1 VNWNTKSLV
10 LGMSDVLNSPI
21 QFVRGVGPK
30 LAKLLS
36 KKGIATI
43 EDALYFLPR
52 DYEDRRRLTPLG
64 SLKPGSFAVVFGKVS
79 RVKPQRMGR
88 KHRLEVVLSD
98 PSGEITLF
106 WFHAYPAL
114 LEEFQL
120 ENSYVVA
127 GEVRPSTRGLQI
139 AHPEFE
145 KVTEMRNGKPVI
157 SLNFGRVVPIY
168 SETEGLHQKTLRKV
182 MREAIHTSLPHLQ
195 ESLPEKLLTDLELP
209 SLRQSF
215 TKVHFPDELPNSE
228 EPNEAIKRIVFEEFF
243 VLELGLGLIKQKHQ
257 KEKAPILK
265 DPENTLEALLKNL
278 PFSLT
283 DDQKEA
289 LGVTQ
294 KDLARG
300 FSMCRLIQG
309 DVGAGKTV
317 VTLGAA
323 AIASGSGYQ
332 TAFMAPTE
340 VLAQQHY
347 RTAKS
352 LLDSAQVP
360 VYLLTHSNEGKKE
373 ALEAIQN
380 QENCVVIG
388 THALFQESVKFKKLG
403 LVIVDEQHRFGVE
416 QRGLL
421 LKKSASGKPHLL
433 MTTATPIP
441 RTLALT
447 LYGDLDLSIIRQKP
461 KGRKPIRTRIL
472 RDKDRPRLYQ
482 QISEVVKKG
491 QQVYVIYPL
500 VEESEK
506 LELKS
511 ATEMHRK
518 LSQEVFPD
526 LKVGLVHGRMKS
538 EDKET
543 ILSRFKEKE
552 FNILISTTV
561 IEVGIDVPNATLMV
575 IEHPERLGLSQ
586 LHQLRGRVGR
596 GTEESECILLADA
609 YVTERLRIMT
619 KTEDGFVI
627 AEEDLRIRG
636 PGEFLGT
643 RQSGLPGFR
652 VGNLLRDADLLQR
665 AKTEADKLLKED
677 PCLKKQEHA
686 IIRQLVESRWKQ
698 KIERLRGG

>member
-1 VNWNTKSLV
+1 
-10 LGMSDVLNSPI
+10 
-21 QFVRGVGPK
+21 
-30 LAKLLS
+30 
-36 KKGIATI
+36 
-43 EDALYFLPR
+43 
-52 DYEDRRRLTPLG
+52 
-64 SLKPGSFAVVFGKVS
+64 
-79 RVKPQRMGR
+79 
-88 KHRLEVVLSD
+88 
-98 PSGEITLF
+98 
-106 WFHAYPAL
+106 
-114 LEEFQL
+114 
-120 ENSYVVA
+120 
-127 GEVRPSTRGLQI
+127 
-139 AHPEFE
+139 EFE

-215 TKVHFPDELPNSE
+215 TKVHFPDDLPNSE
-228 EPNEAIKRIVFEEFF
+228 KPNEAIKRIVFEEFF
-243 VLELGLGLIKQKHQ
+243 ILELGLGLIKQRHQ
-257 KEKAPILK
+257 REKAPILRDPK
-265 DPENTLEALLKNL
+265 DTLGALLKNL

-289 LGVTQ
+289 LQVTQ
-294 KDLARG
+294 ADLG
-300 FSMCRLIQG
+300 KPFSMCRLIQG

-323 AIASGSGYQ
+323 AVASGSGYQ

-352 LLDSAQVP
+352 LLDSAGVP

-373 ALEAIQN
+373 ALEAIQK

-388 THALFQESVKFKKLG
+388 THALFQESVKFKKLA

-421 LKKSASGKPHLL
+421 LKKSETGKPHLL

-472 RDKDRPRLYQ
+472 RDKDRPKLYQ

-491 QQVYVIYPL
+491 QQVYIIYPL

-511 ATEMHRK
+511 ATEMHQK
-518 LSQEVFPD
+518 LSREVFPD

-538 EDKET
+538 EEKEKV
-543 ILSRFKEKE
+543 LADFKERA
-552 FNILISTTV
+552 FDILISTTV

-596 GTEESECILLADA
+596 GSEESECILLADA

-652 VGNLLRDADLLQR
+652 VGNILRDADLLQR

-677 PCLKKQEHA
+677 PNLRKQEHA

>member
-1 VNWNTKSLV
+1 MN
-10 LGMSDVLNSPI
+10 DVLNSPI
-21 QFVRGVGPK
+21 QFVKGVGPK

-36 KKGIATI
+36 KKGISTV

-52 DYEDRRRLTPLG
+52 DYEDRRKLTSLAA
-64 SLKPGSFAVVFGKVS
+64 LKPGTFAVIFAKVDS
-79 RVKPQRMGR
+79 VRPQRMGR
-88 KHRLEVVLSD
+88 KCRLEVTLTDSTG
-98 PSGEITLF
+98 SINLF

-114 LEEFQL
+114 LEEFQIG
-120 ENSYVVA
+120 NDYVVA
-127 GEVRPSTRGLQI
+127 GEVRASSKGLQI

-145 KVTEMRNGKPVI
+145 RVQELKNGKPVI
-157 SLNFGRVVPIY
+157 SINFGRIVPIY

-182 MREAIHTSLPHLQ
+182 MKETLHTSLPHLR
-195 ESLPEKLLTDLELP
+195 ESLPQDLLIDLALP

-215 TKVHFPDELPNSE
+215 TKIHFPDDLPRNEVPS
-228 EPNEAIKRIVFEEFF
+228 EAIKRIVFEEFF
-243 VLELGLGLIKQKHQ
+243 ILELGLALRKQKH
-257 KEKAPILK
+257 KREKAPQ
-265 DPENTLEALLKNL
+265 LLDSGKKLSLLLNNL
-278 PFSLT
+278 PFDLT
-283 DDQKEA
+283 EDQKEA
-289 LGVTQ
+289 LEVTQ
-294 KDLARG
+294 KDLSQG
-300 FSMCRLIQG
+300 FAMCRLIQG

-323 AIASGSGYQ
+323 AIASGSGFQ

-347 RTAKS
+347 RTAKT
-352 LLDSAQVP
+352 LLEKAGIP
-360 VYLLTHSNEGKKE
+360 VYLLTHSNSDKKE
-373 ALEAIQN
+373 AQKALLEK
-380 QENCVVIG
+380 EDCLVVG
-388 THALFQESVKFKKLG
+388 THALFQESVQFKRLG

-421 LKKSASGKPHLL
+421 LKKMDQGTPHLL

-461 KGRKPIRTRIL
+461 KGRKPIKTRIL
-472 RDKDRPRLYQ
+472 RDKDRPKLYN
-482 QISEVVKKG
+482 QIREVVGRG
-491 QQVYVIYPL
+491 QQVYIIYPL

-506 LELKS
+506 LDLKS

-518 LSQEVFPD
+518 LSQEVFSD
-526 LKVGLVHGRMKS
+526 LRVALVHGRMKS
-538 EDKET
+538 EEKESV
-543 ILSRFKEKE
+543 LAQFKENK
-552 FNILISTTV
+552 FDILISTTV

-596 GTEESECILLADA
+596 GSEESECVLLADA
-609 YVTERLRIMT
+609 FVTERLRIMT
-619 KTEDGFVI
+619 KTDDGFVI

-652 VGNLLRDADLLQR
+652 VGNILRDADLLQR
-665 AKTEADKLLKED
+665 AKVEAEKLLKGD
-677 PCLKKQEHA
+677 PELSRAENA
-686 IIRQLVESRWKQ
+686 IIRSLVENRWKQ

>member
-1 VNWNTKSLV
+1 
-10 LGMSDVLNSPI
+10 MSDVLNSPI

-36 KKGIATI
+36 KKGIATV

-265 DPENTLEALLKNL
+265 DPENMLEALLKNL

-352 LLDSAQVP
+352 LLESAQVP

-373 ALEAIQN
+373 ALEAVQN

-421 LKKSASGKPHLL
+421 LKKSESGKPHLL

-511 ATEMHRK
+511 ATEMHKK

-596 GTEESECILLADA
+596 GSEESECILLADA

-619 KTEDGFVI
+619 KTDDGFVI

-677 PCLKKQEHA
+677 PSLKKQEHA

>member
-1 VNWNTKSLV
+1 
-10 LGMSDVLNSPI
+10 MSDVLNSPI

-36 KKGIATI
+36 KKGIATV

-64 SLKPGSFAVVFGKVS
+64 SLKPGSFAVVFGKVT

-88 KHRLEVVLSD
+88 KYRLEVVLSD

-421 LKKSASGKPHLL
+421 LKKSESGKPHLL

-511 ATEMHRK
+511 ATEMHKK

-538 EDKET
+538 EDKEKV
-543 ILSRFKEKE
+543 LSHFKEKE

-677 PCLKKQEHA
+677 PCLKNQEHA

>member
-1 VNWNTKSLV
+1 
-10 LGMSDVLNSPI
+10 MSDVLNSPI
-21 QFVRGVGPK
+21 QFVKGVGPK

-36 KKGIATI
+36 KKGIATV

-64 SLKPGSFAVVFGKVS
+64 SIRPGSFVVVFGKVT

-98 PSGEITLF
+98 PTGEITLF

-127 GEVRPSTRGLQI
+127 GEVRPSNRGLQI

-182 MREAIHTSLPHLQ
+182 MREAIHASLPHLQ
-195 ESLPEKLLTDLELP
+195 ESLPERILSDLELP

-215 TKVHFPDELPNSE
+215 TKVHFPDDLPNSE
-228 EPNEAIKRIVFEEFF
+228 KPNEAIKRIVFEEFF
-243 VLELGLGLIKQKHQ
+243 ILELGLGLIKQRHQ
-257 KEKAPILK
+257 REKAPTLN
-265 DPENTLEALLKNL
+265 DPKNVLGELLKNL
-278 PFSLT
+278 PFTLT

-289 LGVTQ
+289 LRVTQ
-294 KDLARG
+294 EDLG
-300 FSMCRLIQG
+300 KPFSMCRLIQG

-340 VLAQQHY
+340 VLAQQHF

-352 LLDSAQVP
+352 LLEPAGVS

-421 LKKSASGKPHLL
+421 LKKSESGKPHLL

-472 RDKDRPRLYQ
+472 RDKDRPKLYQ

-538 EDKET
+538 EE
-543 ILSRFKEKE
+543 KEKVLSD
-552 FNILISTTV
+552 FKNKKFDVLISTTV

-596 GTEESECILLADA
+596 GSEESECILLADA

-652 VGNLLRDADLLQR
+652 VGNILRDADLLQR
-665 AKTEADKLLKED
+665 AKTEADKLLKDD
-677 PCLKKQEHA
+677 PNLKKPEHS

>member
-1 VNWNTKSLV
+1 
-10 LGMSDVLNSPI
+10 
-21 QFVRGVGPK
+21 
-30 LAKLLS
+30 
-36 KKGIATI
+36 
-43 EDALYFLPR
+43 
-52 DYEDRRRLTPLG
+52 
-64 SLKPGSFAVVFGKVS
+64 
-79 RVKPQRMGR
+79 
-88 KHRLEVVLSD
+88 
-98 PSGEITLF
+98 
-106 WFHAYPAL
+106 L

-265 DPENTLEALLKNL
+265 DPENMLEALLKNL

-352 LLDSAQVP
+352 LLESAQVP

-373 ALEAIQN
+373 ALEAVQN

-421 LKKSASGKPHLL
+421 LKKSESGKPHLL

-511 ATEMHRK
+511 ATEMHKK

-596 GTEESECILLADA
+596 GSEESECILLADA

-619 KTEDGFVI
+619 KTDDGFVI

-677 PCLKKQEHA
+677 PSLKKQEHA

>member
-1 VNWNTKSLV
+1 
-10 LGMSDVLNSPI
+10 MSDVLNSPI

-36 KKGIATI
+36 KKGIATV

-265 DPENTLEALLKNL
+265 DPENMLEALLKNL

-352 LLDSAQVP
+352 LLESAQVP

-421 LKKSASGKPHLL
+421 LKKSESGKPHLL

-511 ATEMHRK
+511 ATEMHKK

-596 GTEESECILLADA
+596 GSEESECILLADA

-619 KTEDGFVI
+619 KTDDGFVI

-677 PCLKKQEHA
+677 PSLKKQEHA

>member
-1 VNWNTKSLV
+1 MN
-10 LGMSDVLNSPI
+10 DVLNSPI

-36 KKGIATI
+36 KKGISTV

-52 DYEDRRRLTPLG
+52 DYEDRRRLSPLG
-64 SLKPGSFAVVFGKVS
+64 SLHPGSSVVIFGKAT
-79 RVKPQRMGR
+79 RIKPQRMGR
-88 KHRLEVVLSD
+88 KNRLEVVLAD
-98 PSGEITLF
+98 PSGEVTLF

-114 LEEFQL
+114 LEEFEL
-120 ENSYVVA
+120 GASYVVA
-127 GEVRPSTRGLQI
+127 GEVRRSSRGLQI

-145 KVTEMRNGKPVI
+145 KVTETRNGKPII
-157 SLNFGRVVPIY
+157 SVNFGRVVPVY
-168 SETEGLHQKTLRKV
+168 SETEGLHQKTLRRV
-182 MREAIHTSLPHLQ
+182 MRQAIQDSLPHLQ
-195 ESLPEKLLTDLELP
+195 ECLPDKLLASLALP
-209 SLRQSF
+209 SIRQSF
-215 TKVHFPDELPNSE
+215 TQVHFPDDLPDFE
-228 EPNEAIKRIVFEEFF
+228 KPNEAIKRIVFEEFF
-243 VLELGLGLIKQKHQ
+243 ILELGLGLIKQKHQ
-257 KEKAPILK
+257 KEKAPVLS
-265 DPENTLEALLKNL
+265 DPKNKLEALLKNL

-283 DDQKEA
+283 DDQKQA
-289 LGVTQ
+289 LAVTQ
-294 KDLARG
+294 QDLARG

-340 VLAQQHY
+340 VLAQQHF
-347 RTAKS
+347 RTAKT
-352 LLDSAQVP
+352 LLELAQVP
-360 VYLLTHSNEGKKE
+360 VYLLTHSNDGKKE
-373 ALEAIQN
+373 TLDAIKN
-380 QENCVVIG
+380 QENSVVIG
-388 THALFQESVKFKKLG
+388 THALFQESVEFKNLG

-416 QRGLL
+416 QRGQL
-421 LKKSASGKPHLL
+421 LKKGSAGKPHLL

-461 KGRKPIRTRIL
+461 KGRKPIKTRII
-472 RDKDRPRLYQ
+472 RDKDRPKLYQ
-482 QISEVVKKG
+482 RISEAVKKG

-500 VEESEK
+500 VEDSEK

-511 ATEMHRK
+511 ATEMYKK

-526 LKVGLVHGRMKS
+526 LKMGLVHGRMKS
-538 EDKET
+538 EEKDEV
-543 ILSRFKEKE
+543 LSQFKSKK
-552 FNILISTTV
+552 FDVLISTTV

-596 GTEESECILLADA
+596 GTEESECILVADA

-652 VGNLLRDADLLQR
+652 VGNILRDAELLQR
-665 AKTEADKLLKED
+665 AKTEADQVLKED
-677 PCLKKQEHA
+677 PLLKNPEHS
-686 IIRQLVESRWKQ
+686 IIRKLVESRWKQ